1 MNSITYDIGKEI
13 GELASSIQ
21 NSIEDGKVN
30 VAEWVD
36 MGKEG
41 GTAIYTFVKNWGEIK
56 ECFVDGLDVT
66 EITDLKEGFKDGY
79 NIENEATEETV
90 EITFD
95 YSVMLL
101 NAIAGII
108 LAQKSDVDGEDED
121 LG

>member
-108 LAQKSDVDGEDED
+108 IAQKSDMDGEDED